1 MSATST
7 RPLLALRLTV
17 YNHPGVMTHISGMFA
32 RRAFNVEGIFVMPI
46 GDTGTSRIWLLVHE
60 DEHLEQLMRQ
70 TRKLHDV
77 IEVVPLPG
85 GVEAFQR
92 FDAFMTAWEAMIPPP
107 PPQKTPGAG
116 TA

>member
-1 MSATST
+1 MSVNATQ
-7 RPLLALRLTV
+7 PLRALRLTV
-17 YNHPGVMTHISGMFA
+17 YNHPGIMAHICGMFA

-46 GDTGTSRIWLLVHE
+46 GDTDTSRIWLLVHE

-77 IEVVPLPG
+77 IEVMPLPG

-92 FDAFMTAWEAMIPPP
+92 FDAFMAAWEAMLPPSSL
-107 PPQKTPGAG
+107 PGPSAG
-116 TA
+116 KA

>member
-1 MSATST
+1 MSDST
-7 RPLLALRLTV
+7 AQPMMALRLTV
-17 YNHPGVMTHISGMFA
+17 YNHPGVMTHICGMFA

-60 DEHLEQLMRQ
+60 DERLEQLMRQ

-92 FDAFMTAWEAMIPPP
+92 FDAFMTAWEAMIPPAP
-107 PPQKTPGAG
+107 TR
-116 TA
+116 